1 MIFVLLALH
10 LGLAALALPLSRR
23 LGRAVLLLTGLG
35 PAAAFAWGVYLA
47 PHVLARHVVSESY
60 DLAPSFGFALGFR
73 VDEFALLMALV
84 VSGIGTLVFVYS
96 YSYFSSPRTDLGKFA
111 AVLSSFA
118 ASMFGLVL
126 SDNLLGL
133 FVFWEATSLSSYLLI
148 GFNDRS
154 EQARAGALQ
163 AILTTGLGGL
173 VMLAGFVIV
182 GQAAGTYSISEIVSS
197 PPSGR
202 LLGAG
207 LVCILVGAFTKSA
220 QAPFHAWLPS
230 AMAAPT
236 PVSAYL
242 HSATMV
248 KAGVFLIA
256 RLTPAFSDVTLW
268 RTLCVW
274 VGAATMLLGAWRALR
289 QFDLKLL
296 LAHGTVSSLG
306 SMVLLFGLGE
316 PKATFAG
323 VALLLAHALY
333 KAALFMSAGIVDR
346 CAGTRDIRSL
356 DGVGRA
362 APWLLFIGVLG
373 VSSMAGVPPTL
384 GFVAKEEVLAALLD
398 GRTDGV
404 SGAFGLVAT
413 VVASA
418 LTVAYGGRF
427 LRGAFGSRTE
437 AELRLWDAR
446 RISGVSV
453 RPPDKLFLAP
463 AGILVVAS
471 LSAGLFPASA
481 NSIVEGAA
489 AALLGDNV
497 PYRLAL
503 WHGFGVSPM
512 IAFAALIAGWLLYA
526 ARGQFERLQSAIPRL
541 PSSLGGYRAAL
552 SGLLA
557 LASRAT
563 GVIQCGSL
571 PVYLTV
577 IAVTAVVVSAI
588 PLVIALTNGAPLGS
602 GATPSPVV
610 AAVSAMVGGAAL
622 AAAAARNRFS
632 AVVALGGVGYG
643 VGVLFVAY
651 GAPDLALT
659 QFAIETLMLIV
670 FVMVLR
676 YLPSEFPL
684 SRIRAY
690 LPIRLALSL
699 LVAGFVFAF
708 GLLAAGARDLPAV
721 SDQHVARAIPEA
733 HGKNVV
739 NLILVDFRA
748 LDTMGEIT
756 VLAVAALGT
765 ASFVMASR
773 GRIRTAADGS
783 DPSLPATEGRS
794 RDSAAG
800 KLPRLRRRSP
810 NSKPGQVRRPSTI
823 LETGSRAI
831 FQTILLFSLYLFF
844 SGHDAPGGG
853 FIAGLV
859 AGGAIVIRY
868 LAVGSPELQRILGV
882 SPETVMGS
890 GLALAVGS
898 GIVSLAYGE
907 AFESAYVRIQTPVLG
922 EAAFTTSLVFDLGVY
937 LTVIGL
943 VMTAVK
949 WLGREEVL

>member
-1 MIFVLLALH
+1 MIFALLALH
-10 LGLAALALPLSRR
+10 LGLAAVALPLSRR
-23 LGRAVLLLTGLG
+23 LGRAALLLVGLG
-35 PAAAFAWGVYLA
+35 PVAAFAWAVYLV
-47 PHVLARHVVSESY
+47 PRVLTGDVVSESY
-60 DLAPSFGFALGFR
+60 ALAPSFGFELAFR
-73 VDEFALLMALV
+73 VDGFGLLMALV
-84 VSGIGTLVFVYS
+84 VSGIGALVFVYS
-96 YSYFSSPRTDLGKFA
+96 YSYFSSPRSDLGKFA
-111 AVLSSFA
+111 ATLTSFA

-133 FVFWEATSLSSYLLI
+133 FVFWEATSVSSYLLI

-182 GQAAGTYSISEIVSS
+182 GQAAGTYSISELVSS

-202 LLGAG
+202 LSVAG

-220 QAPFHAWLPS
+220 QVPFHAWLPS
-230 AMAAPT
+230 AMTAPT

-256 RLTPAFSDVTLW
+256 RLTPAFSDLPSW
-268 RTLCVW
+268 RNLCVW
-274 VGAATMLLGAWRALR
+274 VGATTMLLGAWTALR

-346 CAGTRDIRSL
+346 CAGTRDIRRL

-362 APWLLFIGVLG
+362 TPWLFAIGALG
-373 VSSMAGVPPTL
+373 VSSMVGIPPTL

-398 GRTDGV
+398 GRTEGI
-404 SGAFGLVAT
+404 SGAFGFLAT
-413 VVASA
+413 VVTSA
-418 LTVAYGGRF
+418 LTLAYGGRF

-437 AELRLWDAR
+437 AELSLWSAPR
-446 RISGVSV
+446 PSGVSP
-453 RPPDKLFLAP
+453 RTPDKLFLAP

-471 LSAGLFPASA
+471 LSAGLYPASA
-481 NSIVEGAA
+481 NPIVEAA
-489 AALLGDNV
+489 ATALIGDRV

-503 WHGFGVSPM
+503 WHGFGVAPM
-512 IAFAALIAGWLLYA
+512 TALAALVAGWSLYA
-526 ARGQFERLQSAIPRL
+526 ARGRFERLQSAMPRL

-557 LASRAT
+557 LASRTT

-577 IAVTAVVVSAI
+577 IAVTVVVVPAV
-588 PLVIALTNGAPLGS
+588 PLAIALTKGAALGS
-602 GATPSPVV
+602 GATPGPLV
-610 AAVSAMVGGAAL
+610 AAVCAMVVVAAL

-676 YLPSEFPL
+676 YLPSEFPRP
-684 SRIRAY
+684 RIRGY
-690 LPIRLALSL
+690 LPVRLALSF

-708 GLLAAGARDLPAV
+708 GMLAAGARELPAV
-721 SDQHVARAIPEA
+721 SDQHVARAVPEA

-748 LDTMGEIT
+748 FDTMGEIT

-773 GRIRTAADGS
+773 GRTRTTTDGS
-783 DPSLPATEGRS
+783 DPSLPATEGS
-794 RDSAAG
+794 STASAAEE
-800 KLPRLRRRSP
+800 PSRLRRRPP
-810 NSKPGQVRRPSTI
+810 NWARRQLGRSTI
-823 LETGSRAI
+823 LETGSRAV
-831 FQTILLFSLYLFF
+831 FHTILLFSLYLFF

-853 FIAGLV
+853 FIAALV
-859 AGGAIVIRY
+859 AGGAIVVRY
-868 LAVGSPELQRILGV
+868 LALGSREVQSLLGV
-882 SPETVMGS
+882 FPETVMGV
-890 GLALAVGS
+890 GLAVAVGS
-898 GIVSLAYGE
+898 GVVSLVYGE
-907 AFESAYVRIQTPVLG
+907 AFESTYVRIPTPVLG
-922 EAAFTTSLVFDLGVY
+922 ETAFTTSLVFDLGVY

-943 VMTAVK
+943 VMTAVR
-949 WLGREEVL
+949 WLGREEAP